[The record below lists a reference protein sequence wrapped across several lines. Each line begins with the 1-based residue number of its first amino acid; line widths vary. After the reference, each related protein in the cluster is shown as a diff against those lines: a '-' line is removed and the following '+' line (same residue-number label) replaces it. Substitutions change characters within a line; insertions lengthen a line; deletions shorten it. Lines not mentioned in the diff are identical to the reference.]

1 MSAYAKLSQRYGIDV
16 RMRSRVRF
24 KTNPRLVGNI
34 IQPLD
39 HLPDRYVRVKFDGE
53 HNGTNCHPLDLEYGL
68 PPEAAE

>member
-1 MSAYAKLSQRYGIDV
+1 MSAYAKISARYGIDV

-24 KTNPRLVGNI
+24 KNNRRLVGEI

-39 HLPDRYVRVKFDGE
+39 DAPHYVRVLFDGE
-53 HNGTNCHPLDLEYGL
+53 YRGTSCHPLDLEYGL